1 MLAARLLARAE
12 LRRRWRSFVVLGVL
26 AGLVCGVVLGALL
39 GARRTATAFDRLR
52 STTAYW
58 DAELEAVPE
67 ELVDDITSLP
77 QVEDHWL
84 QSFDVGRVT
93 SREQVTFVAVQAGA
107 ERPRGYYEPIV
118 VEGRTSDPAAVDEL
132 LVSEQ
137 ASTVL
142 DLSLGETFDFA
153 GASPEQFAGFERGI
167 VPDEPEGGRV
177 TFEVVGIIRDPLGPL
192 PSPTLRLLATPAY
205 ERALGDQTGGVPLLT
220 VRLSGGAADLP
231 AFKDGVAALTGPAD
245 GGDEAGG
252 ALEVTSVH
260 DARVVVDRA
269 TSVAVQALLAFG
281 LAAGAAGLVAVS
293 QAVVRNLLGPASDL
307 PTWSALG
314 STTRERL
321 AALVLPRALVVAVGA
336 AVAVAVA
343 VAVSPL
349 TPVGVGRSIEPSP
362 GLETS
367 WGLLALGFLG
377 VVLVLLTVTVACAA
391 FTLWRSARGHSRLQR
406 RSGVAAGAVLTG
418 APLPLVLGAR
428 FALEPGSG
436 RSAVP
441 TRSAAAGAVLGIA
454 GLVAAGTTLVTLD
467 RLVGTPARYGW
478 GHDVAVVDLEDE
490 RVPSLLEDDRHASVV
505 LVEQVEVTVGGQDV
519 NAFGLDVRKGG
530 LDLPVL
536 SGRPPGGP
544 GEVALGPA
552 VLDQLD
558 VGEGDIVEAAAQ
570 GGGTRS
576 LQVVGTVL
584 TEDPDD
590 FAASAVL
597 TAEGLRG
604 LSPGSSSY
612 RLAWLTWADG
622 VDTGAAVQE
631 LAREKELGLPE
642 VPADVANLSQ
652 AREVLRVLAAFLG
665 VLALVATAHAVL
677 VSARRR
683 RRELGVL
690 RALGVTGAQLARAV
704 RWMALVLLGIGLVG
718 GIPLGLAAAGFVWG
732 RVAASVGVAGD
743 LDVPVALAALVPAA
757 IVAGSLIAVP
767 AASRA
772 ARLAAT
778 DALRVE

>member
-12 LRRRWRSFVVLGVL
+12 LRRRWRSLVVLGVL
-26 AGLVCGVVLGALL
+26 AGLVCGVVLAAVL

-58 DAELEAVPE
+58 DAELEDVPE
-67 ELVDDITSLP
+67 GLVDDITSLP
-77 QVEDHWL
+77 QVEEHWL

-107 ERPRGYYEPIV
+107 ERPPGYYEPIV
-118 VEGRTSDPAAVDEL
+118 VEGRMSDPAALDEL
-132 LVSEQ
+132 VVSEQ
-137 ASTVL
+137 AATVL
-142 DLSLGETFDFA
+142 DLSVGDTFDFA

-167 VPDEPEGGRV
+167 VPNEPEGGRV
-177 TFEVVGIIRDPLGPL
+177 TFEVVGVVQDPLDPL

-205 ERALGDQTGGVPLLT
+205 ERALGDQTGGVALLT
-220 VRLSGGAADLP
+220 VRLADGAAGLAP
-231 AFKDGVAALTGPAD
+231 FREEVAALTGPAE
-245 GGDEAGG
+245 GGTEAGG
-252 ALEVTSVH
+252 GLEVTSVH

-269 TSVAVQALLAFG
+269 TSVGVQALLAFG
-281 LAAGAAGLVAVS
+281 FAAGAAGLVAVS

-307 PTWSALG
+307 PTWSAVG
-314 STTRERL
+314 ATTRERL
-321 AALVLPRALVVAVGA
+321 VALVLPRILLVAVGV
-336 AVAVAVA
+336 AVAAAVA

-349 TPVGVGRSIEPSP
+349 TPVGLGRSIEPSP
-362 GLETS
+362 GLEAS
-367 WGLLALGFLG
+367 WGLLALGSVG
-377 VVLVLLTVTVACAA
+377 VALVLLAVVVGCAA
-391 FTLWRSARGHSRLQR
+391 FTLWRSSRR
-406 RSGVAAGAVLTG
+406 RSHPPRRPGVAAGAILTG

-436 RSAVP
+436 RAAVP
-441 TRSAAAGAVLGIA
+441 TRSAAAGAVIGVA
-454 GLVAAGTTLVTLD
+454 GLVAVGTTAVTLD
-467 RLVGTPARYGW
+467 RLVSTPDRYGW
-478 GHDVAVVDLEDE
+478 GHDVGVVDVEDELVAPLLEDE
-490 RVPSLLEDDRHASVV
+490 RHASVV
-505 LVEQVEVTVGGQDV
+505 LVDQVEVTLGGEDV
-519 NAFGLDVRKGG
+519 LAFGLDVRKGG

-544 GEVALGPA
+544 SEVALGPT
-552 VLDQLD
+552 VLDRLD
-558 VGEGDIVEAAAQ
+558 VGEGDVIEAATP

-584 TEDPDD
+584 TEDPED
-590 FAASAVL
+590 FASSAVL
-597 TAEGLRG
+597 TAEGLRE
-604 LSPGSSSY
+604 LAPRSPSY

-622 VDTGAAVQE
+622 VDVEAAVQE
-631 LAREKELGLPE
+631 LGREKELALPE

-652 AREVLRVLAAFLG
+652 AREVLRVLAVFLG

-718 GIPLGLAAAGFVWG
+718 GIPLGLVAAGFVWG
-732 RVAASVGVAGD
+732 RLAASVGVAGG

-757 IVAGSLIAVP
+757 AVAGILIAIP
-767 AASRA
+767 PASRA
-772 ARLAAT
+772 ARLAAA